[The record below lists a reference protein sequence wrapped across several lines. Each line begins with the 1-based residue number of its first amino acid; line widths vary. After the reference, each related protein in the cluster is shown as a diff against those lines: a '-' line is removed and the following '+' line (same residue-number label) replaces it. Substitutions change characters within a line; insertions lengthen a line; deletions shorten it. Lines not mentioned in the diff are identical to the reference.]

1 MKVVH
6 LFLKRAHTHDRLC
19 AVADGV
25 YAIALTL
32 LVLDLKVPEVPGISN
47 PELHADL
54 LQQVPNFIAYII
66 GFLVVAFFWMNHHRL
81 FQAVSL
87 CDEWALLL
95 NLVHLLFISL
105 TPYSASLIGHYE
117 GDRIAFVVFS
127 ANLGVA
133 SLSLTVLGWYV
144 LAKEEWRTH
153 ASNGTWVKIPLWA
166 VFFGP
171 GIAIVSIM
179 ISSVSINIAL
189 LLWLLLPLV
198 SMYLLSKRSQ
208 DSLESQRPAEKEW
221 GV

>member
-1 MKVVH
+1 MPMKAVH

-47 PELHADL
+47 PELRADL
-54 LQQVPNFIAYII
+54 LQQFPNFIAYII
-66 GFLVVAFFWMNHHRL
+66 GFLVVAFFWMSHHRL

-117 GDRIAFVVFS
+117 GDRIATMVFS

-133 SLSLTVLGWYV
+133 SLSLTGLGWYV
-144 LAKEEWRTH
+144 LTKEEWRTH
-153 ASNGTWVKIPLWA
+153 ASNGTWVKMPVWA
-166 VFFGP
+166 VFSGP
-171 GIAIVSIM
+171 VVAMASIIVSYF
-179 ISSVSINIAL
+179 SINIAL
-189 LLWLLLPLV
+189 LLWLLLPFESV
-198 SMYLLSKRSQ
+198 YLLSHSSQ
-208 DSLESQRPAEKEW
+208 EYTESKP
-221 GV
+221 